1 MTDPSGTQ
9 RTPRTPRTPGTPR
22 LTAGGFAFKVLL
34 RVVVSAFV
42 GSGLLIAWI
51 WAYRSGVLDRVVN
64 ETTLGEFILL
74 VVVGLPVALVFS
86 ALVAGPVLWL
96 LKIRPVWPIIL
107 IGPILLGLA
116 HYFKLPEQLT
126 SLGDRWTV
134 LVVLAG
140 ASYGLAGLLTAPAL
154 LRKKK

>member
-1 MTDPSGTQ
+1 MTETSGT
-9 RTPRTPRTPGTPR
+9 PHTPR
-22 LTAGGFAFKVLL
+22 LTAGGFAFKVLK
-34 RVVVSAFV
+34 RVVVSAVV
-42 GSGLLIAWI
+42 GSALLVAWI

-74 VVVGLPVALVFS
+74 VVVGLPIALVFS
-86 ALVAGPVLWL
+86 ALLAGPVLWL
-96 LKIRPVWPIIL
+96 LKVRPVWPIIL

-116 HYFKLPEQLT
+116 HYFKVPDQLS

-140 ASYGLAGLLTAPAL
+140 AAYGLAGLITAPTI
-154 LRKKK
+154 LRKR

>member
-1 MTDPSGTQ
+1 MTDTPHPS
-9 RTPRTPRTPGTPR
+9 R

-34 RVVVSAFV
+34 RVVVSAV
-42 GSGLLIAWI
+42 AGSALLIAWI

-64 ETTLGEFILL
+64 ETTLAEFILL
-74 VVVGLPVALVFS
+74 VVVGLPIALVFS

-107 IGPILLGLA
+107 IGPVILGLA
-116 HYFKLPEQLT
+116 HYFKVPDQFS

-134 LVVLAG
+134 LVLLAG
-140 ASYGLAGLLTAPAL
+140 ASYGLAGLITAPAI
-154 LRKKK
+154 LRHGRRHKN

>member
-1 MTDPSGTQ
+1 MTDTPHPS
-9 RTPRTPRTPGTPR
+9 R
-22 LTAGGFAFKVLL
+22 LTAGGFALKVLV
-34 RVVVSAFV
+34 RVVVSAGV
-42 GSGLLIAWI
+42 GSALLIAWI

-74 VVVGLPVALVFS
+74 IVVGLPIALVFS

-107 IGPILLGLA
+107 VGPILLGLA
-116 HYFKLPEQLT
+116 HYFKVPEQLS

-134 LVVLAG
+134 LTLLAG
-140 ASYGLAGLLTAPAL
+140 ASYGLAGLLTAPAI
-154 LRKKK
+154 LRHKK

>member
-1 MTDPSGTQ
+1 MTD
-9 RTPRTPRTPGTPR
+9 TPHPTR

-34 RVVVSAFV
+34 RVVVSAV
-42 GSGLLIAWI
+42 TGSALLIAWI

-74 VVVGLPVALVFS
+74 VVVGLPIALVFS
-86 ALVAGPVLWL
+86 ALLAGPVLWL

-107 IGPILLGLA
+107 IGPVILGLA
-116 HYFKLPEQLT
+116 HYFAVPDRFS

-134 LVVLAG
+134 MVLLAG
-140 ASYGLAGLLTAPAL
+140 ASYGLAGLLTAPAIL
-154 LRKKK
+154 RRRKK

>member
-1 MTDPSGTQ
+1 MTD
-9 RTPRTPRTPGTPR
+9 TPPTSR
-22 LTAGGFAFKVLL
+22 LTAGGFAFKVLV

-42 GSGLLIAWI
+42 GSALLIAWI

-74 VVVGLPVALVFS
+74 IVVGLPIALLFS
-86 ALVAGPVLWL
+86 ALLAGPVLWL

-116 HYFKLPEQLT
+116 HYFKVPDRFT
-126 SLGDRWTV
+126 ALGDQWTV
-134 LVVLAG
+134 LVLLAG
-140 ASYGLAGLLTAPAL
+140 ASYGLAALLTAPAI
-154 LRKKK
+154 LRKK

>member
-1 MTDPSGTQ
+1 VTDTPHPS
-9 RTPRTPRTPGTPR
+9 R

-42 GSGLLIAWI
+42 GSALLIAWI

-74 VVVGLPVALVFS
+74 VVVGLPIALVFS

-107 IGPILLGLA
+107 IGPIVLGLA
-116 HYFKLPEQLT
+116 HYFTVPDQLS
-126 SLGDRWTV
+126 SLGDQWTV
-134 LVVLAG
+134 LTLLAG
-140 ASYGLAGLLTAPAL
+140 ASYGLAGLITAPAI
-154 LRKKK
+154 LRQGRRHTK